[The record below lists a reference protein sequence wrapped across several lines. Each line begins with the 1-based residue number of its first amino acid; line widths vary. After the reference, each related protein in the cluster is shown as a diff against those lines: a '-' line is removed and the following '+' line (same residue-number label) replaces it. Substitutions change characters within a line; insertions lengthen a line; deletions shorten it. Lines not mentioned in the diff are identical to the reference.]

1 MPWSLLLLL
10 VPTRVLGVSPSL
22 LGAMFVMSRLVREMA
37 DDRLLFRHLA
47 QIHARTGTPVM
58 ARTISGLLA
67 GK

>member
-1 MPWSLLLLL
+1 
-10 VPTRVLGVSPSL
+10 
-22 LGAMFVMSRLVREMA
+22 MFVMSQLVREMA

-58 ARTISGLLA
+58 AIAASGLLA